1 MRQKEVEFLCS
12 TSFFMQSCKKIEY
25 NVKVIKFLE
34 DFIMAM
40 NLMLMGLPG
49 AGKGTQAERIVDEFK
64 IPHISTGDIFRAAM
78 KNGTPMGLEAKSYI
92 DKGELVP
99 DEVTNGIVKER
110 LSEDDTNVGF
120 LLDGF
125 PRNMAQAEALE
136 VMGKELGKSL
146 TAVINIHVDP
156 ESLME
161 RLTGRFICRD
171 CGATYHKV
179 FNPTKEEGKCDRC
192 GGSEFFQREDDKPET
207 VKNRLD
213 VNIKMNTPLLDF
225 YKENGLLHEVDGNQD
240 IEKVFADVKEI
251 LDNLK

>member
-1 MRQKEVEFLCS
+1 
-12 TSFFMQSCKKIEY
+12 
-25 NVKVIKFLE
+25 
-34 DFIMAM
+34 MAL

-49 AGKGTQAERIVDEFK
+49 AGKGTQAEKIVDEYK

-78 KNGTPMGLEAKSYI
+78 KNGTPMGLEAKKFI

-110 LSEDDTNVGF
+110 LAKDDVNDGYM
-120 LLDGF
+120 LDGF
-125 PRNMAQAEALE
+125 PRNMAQAEALDE
-136 VMGKELGKSL
+136 FGKELGKSL
-146 TAVINIHVDP
+146 NCVINIHVDP

-161 RLTGRFICRD
+161 RLTGRYICRD

-179 FNPTKEEGKCDRC
+179 FNPTKVEGTCDRC
-192 GGSEFFQREDDKPET
+192 GGHEFFQREDDKPET

-225 YKENGLLHEVDGNQD
+225 YKKQGLLHEVNGNQD
-240 IEKVFADVKEI
+240 IDKFFADIKEI
-251 LDNLK
+251 LDQIK

>member
-1 MRQKEVEFLCS
+1 
-12 TSFFMQSCKKIEY
+12 
-25 NVKVIKFLE
+25 
-34 DFIMAM
+34 MAL

-49 AGKGTQAERIVDEFK
+49 AGKGTQAEKIVDEYK

-78 KNGTPMGLEAKSYI
+78 KNGTPMGLEAKKFI

-110 LSEDDTNVGF
+110 LAKDDVNDGYM
-120 LLDGF
+120 LDGF
-125 PRNMAQAEALE
+125 PRNMAQAEALDE
-136 VMGKELGKSL
+136 FGKELGKSL
-146 TAVINIHVDP
+146 NCVINIHVDP

-161 RLTGRFICRD
+161 RLTGRYICRD

-179 FNPTKEEGKCDRC
+179 FNPTKVEGTCDRC
-192 GGSEFFQREDDKPET
+192 GGHEFFQREDDKPET

-225 YKENGLLHEVDGNQD
+225 YKKQGLLHAVHGNQD
-240 IEKVFADVKEI
+240 LDKLSADIKEI
-251 LDNLK
+251 LDQIK

>member
-1 MRQKEVEFLCS
+1 
-12 TSFFMQSCKKIEY
+12 
-25 NVKVIKFLE
+25 
-34 DFIMAM
+34 MAL

-49 AGKGTQAERIVDEFK
+49 AGKGTQAEKIVDQYH

-78 KNGTPMGLEAKSYI
+78 KNNTPMGIEAKSYI

-110 LSEDDTNVGF
+110 LAKDDVNDGYM
-120 LLDGF
+120 LDGF

-136 VMGKELGKSL
+136 TFGAQLGKPL
-146 TAVINIHVDP
+146 NCVINIHVDT

-161 RLTGRFICRD
+161 RLTGRYICRN
-171 CGATYHKV
+171 CGATYHKI
-179 FNPTKEEGKCDRC
+179 FNPTKVEGTCDRC
-192 GGSEFFQREDDKPET
+192 GEHEFYQREDDKPET

-225 YKENGLLHEVDGNQD
+225 YKKQGILHEVDGNQD
-240 IEKVFADVKEI
+240 IDKVFADIKAV
-251 LDNLK
+251 LDQIN

>member
-1 MRQKEVEFLCS
+1 
-12 TSFFMQSCKKIEY
+12 
-25 NVKVIKFLE
+25 
-34 DFIMAM
+34 MAL

-49 AGKGTQAERIVDEFK
+49 AGKGTQAEKIVDQYH

-78 KNGTPMGLEAKSYI
+78 KNNTPMGIEAKSYI

-110 LSEDDTNVGF
+110 LAKDDVNDGYM
-120 LLDGF
+120 LDGF

-136 VMGKELGKSL
+136 TFGAQLGKPL
-146 TAVINIHVDP
+146 NCVINIHVDP

-161 RLTGRFICRD
+161 RLTGRYICRN
-171 CGATYHKV
+171 CGATYHKI
-179 FNPTKEEGKCDRC
+179 FNPTKVEGTCDRC
-192 GGSEFFQREDDKPET
+192 GEHEFYQREDDKPET

-225 YKENGLLHEVDGNQD
+225 YKKQGILHEVDGNED
-240 IEKVFADVKEI
+240 IDKVFADIKAV
-251 LDNLK
+251 LDQIN